1 VPAGAGQAAATGG
14 TPVAVVQRPSQ
25 AGLSEPAG
33 MPLAGSSWESVFVQG
48 FIAAILLI
56 VLLTAFMVVVMVVL
70 LVAWRIMKMRQAQG
84 RMIT

>member
-1 VPAGAGQAAATGG
+1 VAA
-14 TPVAVVQRPSQ
+14 VQRPAQ
-25 AGLSEPAG
+25 AGPPEAVG

>member
-1 VPAGAGQAAATGG
+1 
-14 TPVAVVQRPSQ
+14 
-25 AGLSEPAG
+25 